1 MPDGIRGWIVRTEVG
16 VDSDITNST
25 ITTTGRAAC
34 RMMCTRRTCR
44 DRFVPDTSRV
54 ANARASPRE
63 NFPASLLSGKDAS
76 LELHGNRSMDISR
89 TSRTV
94 PCPER
99 IRSTSRHAAA
109 RHSTSAI
116 DRIEYSLTVQPTKDV
131 GADSVPSFKN
141 ERTMPGH
148 HCNEDHRYMISKA
161 RGVLQGTTGKWS
173 LQRAMQ

>member
-1 MPDGIRGWIVRTEVG
+1 MPDGIREWVVG
-16 VDSDITNST
+16 TGAGTDMTNST

-34 RMMCTRRTCR
+34 RKMCTHRTCR

-54 ANARASPRE
+54 TDARASPRE
-63 NFPASLLSGKDAS
+63 NSPANLLNRKDAS

-89 TSRTV
+89 TKRTV

-116 DRIEYSLTVQPTKDV
+116 DRIEYSLTVQPTTDV
-131 GADSVPSFKN
+131 GADSVPSFKK

-148 HCNEDHRYMISKA
+148 HSNEDHRYMISKA
-161 RGVLQGTTGKWS
+161 RGILQGTTGKWS
-173 LQRAMQ
+173 LQRALQ